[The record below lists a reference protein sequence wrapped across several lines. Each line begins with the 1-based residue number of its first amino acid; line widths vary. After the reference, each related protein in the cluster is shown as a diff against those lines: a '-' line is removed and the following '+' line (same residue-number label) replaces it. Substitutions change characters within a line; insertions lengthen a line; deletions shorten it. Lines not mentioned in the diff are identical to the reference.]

1 MIFDLFRKKQVEL
14 PEYWQEYEQKFKAE
28 PPAFAEESTF
38 VVLDTE
44 TTGFHPR
51 KDRMLCIGAVKISR
65 NIIEVGTAFEV
76 YLEQEEFNPDAV
88 EIHGIMKN
96 EKTARISEEEAIKKF
111 LDYTGN
117 SILVAHHASF
127 DIKMINEALKRMHL
141 PKLKNRVL
149 DTGVLYRRT
158 RINSNLVNRDRG
170 YTLDEIAEAF
180 SIDIRDRHT
189 AAGDAF
195 ITAIAFL
202 KILGRLK
209 KGAPL
214 KLKDLY
220 GN

>member
-1 MIFDLFRKKQVEL
+1 MIFDLFRKKQGEL

-51 KDRMLCIGAVKISR
+51 KDRMLCIGAVKISS
-65 NIIEVGTAFEV
+65 NTIEVNSAFEV
-76 YLEQEEFNPDAV
+76 YLEQEEFNPETV
-88 EIHGIMKN
+88 EIHGILKN
-96 EKTARISEEEAIKKF
+96 EKTPRISEEKAIREF
-111 LDYTGN
+111 LNYIGN

-127 DIKMINEALKRMHL
+127 DIRMINEALRRLQL
-141 PKLKNRVL
+141 PKLKNTVL

-170 YTLDEIAEAF
+170 YTLDEIAEAY
-180 SIDIRDRHT
+180 SIDTRDRHT

-209 KGAPL
+209 KDSRL
-214 KLKDLY
+214 KLKDLF
-220 GN
+220 